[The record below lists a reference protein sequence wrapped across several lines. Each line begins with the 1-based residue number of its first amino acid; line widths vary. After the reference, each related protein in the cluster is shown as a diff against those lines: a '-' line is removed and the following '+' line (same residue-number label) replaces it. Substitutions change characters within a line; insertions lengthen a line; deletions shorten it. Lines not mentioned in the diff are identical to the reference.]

1 MIGPVTV
8 RRIDHRELDLDA
20 LARAK
25 DGRSTSVCLPAR
37 NEAATVGEI
46 VTRIAA
52 HPLVDEVV
60 VVDDHSRD
68 ATGDEAAAAGA
79 TVVRA
84 ADVLPEFGSGPGKG
98 QALWKA
104 VAVSRGDVV
113 AFCDADLRDFEPHFV
128 TGLLGPLLLDRDLGF
143 VKAYYRRPTGDGSP
157 RGGGRVT
164 ELVARPVLA
173 LLFPDLADVVQ
184 PLAGEFAAR
193 RDVFEALPFVEGYG
207 VDIGLLIDAARH
219 CGVDRI
225 AQVDLGVRV
234 HRNRPLHELGPM
246 ATIVLHT
253 ALQRAGVAGLEADT
267 VLERPDLR
275 PAEVHYA
282 ERPPLNSVDTRLR

>member
-1 MIGPVTV
+1 MICVMPV
-8 RRIDHRELDLDA
+8 RRIDHLELDLDA
-20 LARAK
+20 LVASK
-25 DGRSTSVCLPAR
+25 GERSTSVCLPAR

-46 VTRIAA
+46 VTRIKA

-84 ADVLPEFGSGPGKG
+84 AEVLPEHGDGPGKG

-104 VAVSRGDVV
+104 VASSRGDVI
-113 AFCDADLRDFEPHFV
+113 AFCDADLRDFEPHFM
-128 TGLLGPLLLDRDLGF
+128 TGLLGPFLLDAELGF
-143 VKAYYRRPTGDGSP
+143 LKAYYRRPSGDGSP

-164 ELVARPVLA
+164 ELVARPLLA
-173 LLFPDLADVVQ
+173 MLFPELADVVQ

-207 VDIGLLIDAARH
+207 VDIALLIDAARH
-219 CGVDRI
+219 CGTEHL

-246 ATIVLHT
+246 ATIVMLT
-253 ALQRAGVAGLEADT
+253 ALQRAGHPDLPVDV
-267 VLERPDLR
+267 VLDRPDHK
-275 PAEVHYA
+275 PAEVRYA
-282 ERPPLNSVDTRLR
+282 ERPPLNTVSTLLR